1 VWRKFQRVIPV
12 RPDYFQLLNETRR
25 PWLEPET
32 LQQEF
37 LALSANVH
45 PDRVHHLGPE
55 ERAAAQQRYV
65 ELNAAYRCLREPK
78 DRLRHLLELE
88 TGAVPSEIQR
98 VPPDLMDCFMQVSQ
112 TCREADAVVS
122 DKSKTTSPL
131 LQVQCFER
139 AQAERE
145 KVLALQ
151 RKLNTQRESLL
162 AELRTIDENWTAG
175 DRESRGGWLRR
186 MEELYRLFSYFDRWL
201 GQLQERVVQL
211 SF

>member
-1 VWRKFQRVIPV
+1 VISV
-12 RPDYFQLLNETRR
+12 RPDYFELLNETRR
-25 PWLEPET
+25 PWLEPEA
-32 LQQEF
+32 LQQKF
-37 LALSANVH
+37 LALSASVH
-45 PDRVHHLGPE
+45 PDRVHHLGPA

-88 TGAVPSEIQR
+88 MGTVPSEIQR
-98 VPPDLMDCFMQVSQ
+98 VPPDLMDSFMQVSQ
-112 TCREADAVVS
+112 VCREADAVVS

-131 LQVQCFER
+131 LKVQCFER
-139 AQAERE
+139 AQVERE
-145 KVLALQ
+145 KVLVLQ
-151 RKLNTQRESLL
+151 GKLNARRESLL
-162 AELRTIDENWTAG
+162 AELRTIDAKWSAG
-175 DRESRGGWLRR
+175 DRESRGGWLSR